1 VYDAGFATATVDQH
15 KAEIADLIG
24 GARSYFVVV
33 EDADGLVTHWAAAPE
48 EDAALFFSAS
58 AKIAAQ
64 KALVVLDT
72 DLETLFAILGR
83 AIDAEDAEEQES

>member
-1 VYDAGFATATVDQH
+1 VIRERADQVCPARHVSERAEDTWILCHEDVPRLLTVAQV
-15 KAEIADLIG
+15 AD
-24 GARSYFVVV
+24 
-33 EDADGLVTHWAAAPE
+33 E
-48 EDAALFFSAS
+48 ALFFSAS